1 MDGKVPDD
9 AIEDSEE
16 SWTFIGD
23 DTDPELIKRIQDGEG
38 ISQSGAYGGGSRVI
52 SGSSTLGNRAL
63 SSGAGVAASRTA
75 T

>member
-9 AIEDSEE
+9 TIEDSEE

-23 DTDPELIKRIQDGEG
+23 DTDPELIKRMQDWEG
-38 ISQSGAYGGGSRVI
+38 IPHSGAYGGGSRVN

-63 SSGAGVAASRTA
+63 SSVAGVAASR
-75 T
+75 